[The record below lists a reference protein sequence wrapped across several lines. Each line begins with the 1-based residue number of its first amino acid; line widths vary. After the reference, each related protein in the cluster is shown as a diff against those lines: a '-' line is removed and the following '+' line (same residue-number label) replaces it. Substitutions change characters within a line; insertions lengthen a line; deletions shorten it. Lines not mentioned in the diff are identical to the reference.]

1 MTSSRATSPRR
12 RASTRRLDATGGG
25 AMSRTVLPGGLRI
38 VTEEMPGVRSLSVG
52 VWVPVGSRDE
62 SVSLAGTSHFLEH
75 LLFKGTATRS
85 ALDIASAMD
94 AVGGE
99 FNAFTEKEHTCFYA
113 TVLDRDLPLAVD
125 IISDVVLNATMTA
138 QDIDVERSVVLEEIA
153 MRDDDPAD
161 LVHDEFAATLFGN
174 TPLGR
179 PILGSVASI
188 GALTRRQIAGY
199 YKRRYTPDAMVVSV
213 AGNVRHAEV
222 VHLVRRAFAGRLD
235 ASLAPQS
242 PRDRQPRS
250 AHNPARRVAVVG
262 DDTEQANLVLGTHG
276 VSRHDPRRFAIGVLC
291 AALGGG
297 MSSRLFQRIREE
309 RGLAYSVYSFSGGYA
324 NTGVFGVYAGCQP
337 GKADEVLGLMTEELD
352 AAANGSLTAA
362 EIDRGKGQ
370 TRGGI
375 VLGLEDSGSRM
386 TRIGKS
392 ELAYGEILGVDEL
405 LSIID
410 GITPQDVTDVAA
422 DLLTRP
428 RCLTVVGPFGQHD
441 FDGAV

>member
-1 MTSSRATSPRR
+1 MTSSSALRPVR
-12 RASTRRLDATGGG
+12 RASTRRLDAPGGG

-38 VTEEMPGVRSLSVG
+38 VTEAMPGVRSLSVG

-62 SVSLAGTSHFLEH
+62 SVGLAGTSHFLEH
-75 LLFKGTATRS
+75 LLFKGTMTRS

-125 IISDVVLNATMTA
+125 IICDVVLNATVTG
-138 QDIDVERSVVLEEIA
+138 QDVDVERGVVLEEIA

-161 LVHDEFAATLFGN
+161 LVHDEFAATLFGD

-179 PILGSVASI
+179 PVLGSVASI
-188 GALTRRQIAGY
+188 GALSRRQIFGY
-199 YKRRYTPDAMVVSV
+199 YTRRYTPDAMVVSV
-213 AGNVRHAEV
+213 AGNVAHAEV
-222 VHLVRRAFAGRLD
+222 VGLVRRAFAARLD
-235 ASLAPQS
+235 PSRGPKPQ
-242 PRDRQPRS
+242 RGQHPRS
-250 AHNPARRVAVVG
+250 TPRPARPVAVVP

-276 VSRHDPRRFAIGVLC
+276 VSRHDPRRFAIGVLS

-309 RGLAYSVYSFSGGYA
+309 RGLAYSVYSFTGGYA
-324 NTGVFGVYAGCQP
+324 DCGLFGVYAGCQP
-337 GKADEVLGLMTEELD
+337 GKADEVLALMTEELD
-352 AAANGSLTAA
+352 AAAGGSLSDT
-362 EIDRGKGQ
+362 EIERGKGQ
-370 TRGGI
+370 LRGGI

-392 ELAYGEILGVDEL
+392 ELVYGEILGVDEL
-405 LSIID
+405 LSIVD
-410 GITPQDVTDVAA
+410 AITPRDVTDVAEE
-422 DLLTRP
+422 LLARP